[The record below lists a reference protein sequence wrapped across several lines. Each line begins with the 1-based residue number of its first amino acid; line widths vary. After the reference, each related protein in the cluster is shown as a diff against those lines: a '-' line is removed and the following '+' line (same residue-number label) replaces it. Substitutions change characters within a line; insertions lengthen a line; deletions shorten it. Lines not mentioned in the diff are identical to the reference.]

1 MQKLIFF
8 FDDSGILHE
17 TNGVGKFIYAGYVF
31 KSQAEVDHAKR
42 KYKSVVKKIQEKLC
56 TTNEIKASSLSGDH
70 KRALYNVLR
79 NTESLGLIVNIP
91 RLYSYILAT
100 PQSICRYKDYALKR
114 LVKYKIESLVSQNV
128 IDINEDIAIKIFID
142 EQLTA
147 TDGIYGLEV
156 SIKEELQHGIKN
168 YDYNCFH
175 APIFN
180 SNVDV
185 KVQYCVSSN
194 NYMIQASD
202 ILANRIYAS
211 FKYNRPNLRELPN
224 HTMLTLP

>member
-8 FDDSGILHE
+8 FDDSGILHK
-17 TNGVGKFIYAGYVF
+17 TNIVNKFIYAGYVF
-31 KSQAEVDHAKR
+31 RSQEDVDHAKR
-42 KYKSVVKKIQEKLC
+42 RYKKAVNNIQKSLGTKREL
-56 TTNEIKASSLSGDH
+56 KACNLEAKH
-70 KRALYNVLR
+70 KRALYNILSQ
-79 NTESLGLIVNIP
+79 TESLGLIVNIP
-91 RLYSYILAT
+91 CLYDSILST
-100 PQSICRYKDYALKR
+100 PKSICRYKDYALKR
-114 LVKYKIESLVSQNV
+114 LVKYKIEFLVSRGVIDVNED
-128 IDINEDIAIKIFID
+128 IDINIFVD

-156 SIKEELQHGIKN
+156 SIKEELQCGIIN

-175 APIFN
+175 EPLFKSRVN
-180 SNVDV
+180 V
-185 KVQYCVSSN
+185 KVKYCVSSN

-211 FKYNRPNLRELPN
+211 FKYSRPEFRCIPN